1 MKIDY
6 IGLIDQN
13 LANHTKQSINLNEP
27 EKITY
32 YINNTNGWEYLDSYA
47 FANGQDNIIKNNINL
62 YNISHSE
69 KNIFFIRELFSK
81 LDEIID
87 LDFEEMNNNNGSLI
101 DIYSVKSSTSMSENV
116 VGQAIQQTS
125 SAGKWWDII
134 WKNTNANERE
144 SFLDQ
149 HTIVHE
155 LGHVLGLSHPFND
168 PFNEIWNTDDTVM
181 SYNQSPDGWDTW
193 YSQEDILALTSIWG
207 REDDEGYITIDA
219 NSTEFKFSRDENKNY
234 LITTQIGK
242 ENISHLNKINFSDKT
257 LYLKEDIINVF
268 DLITD
273 MEEVSS
279 QIYRLY
285 NAAFNRFPDIDGF
298 NYWISKNSSYE
309 NTYRQTAAS
318 FLQSQEF
325 TNTYGLE
332 MSNTK
337 YINQLYMNVLNR
349 DADSE
354 GERYWLGQLNSN
366 QETREEVLMGFAES
380 AENKLIFMN
389 EIGI

>member
-1 MKIDY
+1 MKLEY

-144 SFLDQ
+144 SLLDQ

-155 LGHVLGLSHPFND
+155 LGHVLGLSHPFNA

-193 YSQEDILALTSIWG
+193 YSQEDILALISIWG

-234 LITTQIGK
+234 LITTPIGK

-257 LYLKEDIINVF
+257 LYLKKDIINVF
-268 DLITD
+268 DLITE

-298 NYWISKNSSYE
+298 NYWISKNSSLE
-309 NTYRQTAAS
+309 NSYRQTAAS

-325 TNTYGLE
+325 TNTYGPE
-332 MSNTK
+332 
-337 YINQLYMNVLNR
+337 
-349 DADSE
+349 
-354 GERYWLGQLNSN
+354 
-366 QETREEVLMGFAES
+366 
-380 AENKLIFMN
+380 
-389 EIGI
+389 